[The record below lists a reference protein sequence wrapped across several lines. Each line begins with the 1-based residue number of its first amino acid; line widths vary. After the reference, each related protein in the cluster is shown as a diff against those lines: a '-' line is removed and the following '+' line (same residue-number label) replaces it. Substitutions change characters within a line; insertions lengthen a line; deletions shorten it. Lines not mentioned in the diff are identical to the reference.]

1 MPEPSCIGLKSR
13 GPSTRRGVALL
24 QNRTRRKILLEE
36 SVRDDDRS
44 GLASGRLSGADVS
57 LRRRRLSSHP
67 IDGGRASQRK
77 VPGNRHPRG
86 ARLVASRLLSLAPTL
101 TSLSLGRRFVHGA
114 GVLVREQ
121 IEYRELFLQITK
133 RDLLIRYK
141 QTVMG
146 FGWAVF
152 MPLLNTIIFSLV
164 FTRVAPVDTG
174 MPYPV
179 YAYLGL
185 LAWNFFAS
193 SLRFSI
199 SSLTGNS
206 NLVSKVY
213 FPREIFPFSAVGVSL
228 IDALVGASLLVL
240 MLLYYG
246 LAPGW
251 SILLLPVV
259 IATHV
264 AITAAAGLL
273 LAMAN
278 LFFRDVKYIFE
289 IVLGVGMFATSV
301 VYPVERMGGTLGA
314 VLSLNPLTTIFNAYR
329 AILIQQRWP
338 EPAPLAVAAA
348 LALLTLGAA
357 WMLFHRAELR
367 FAENI

>member
-1 MPEPSCIGLKSR
+1 LPSI
-13 GPSTRRGVALL
+13 
-24 QNRTRRKILLEE
+24 
-36 SVRDDDRS
+36 
-44 GLASGRLSGADVS
+44 
-57 LRRRRLSSHP
+57 
-67 IDGGRASQRK
+67 
-77 VPGNRHPRG
+77 
-86 ARLVASRLLSLAPTL
+86 
-101 TSLSLGRRFVHGA
+101 SLGRRFVQGA

-121 IEYRELFLQITK
+121 IEYRELFFQMTK

-141 QTVMG
+141 QTVMW

-152 MPLLNTIIFSLV
+152 MPLINTIIFSLV
-164 FTRVAPVDTG
+164 FTRVAPVETG

-199 SSLTGNS
+199 GSLTGNA
-206 NLVSKVY
+206 NLVTKVY
-213 FPREIFPFSAVGVSL
+213 FPREIFPFSAVGVSF
-228 IDALVGASLLVL
+228 IDGLVGATLLLV
-240 MLLYYG
+240 MLFYYR

-264 AITAAAGLL
+264 AVTAAAALL

-314 VLSLNPLTTIFNAYR
+314 VLALNPLTTIFNAYR

-338 EPAPLAVAAA
+338 DPGPLAVAAA
-348 LALLTLGAA
+348 LAIFTLGAA